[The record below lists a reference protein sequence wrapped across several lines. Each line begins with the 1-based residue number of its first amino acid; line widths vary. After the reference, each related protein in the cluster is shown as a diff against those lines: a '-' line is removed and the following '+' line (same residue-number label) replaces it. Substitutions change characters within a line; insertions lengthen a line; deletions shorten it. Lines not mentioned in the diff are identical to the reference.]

1 MPERK
6 WIKAI
11 TLNRCQWWRLQETV
25 RTVASEFVPELL
37 EGIFTFYG
45 LLVQRFTAAGRMNDN
60 KGEGNIRFP
69 LTCSQFFLL
78 NFLLLFSALTLTSLS
93 GVPQTS
99 VKCETVRGV
108 CPGRSCF
115 SRKNW
120 SYLTL
125 VTFLHAL
132 CRWSYWTTYGQQKPS
147 TINMDEFSEI
157 STGRGVG
164 GDF

>member
-1 MPERK
+1 MSVVK
-6 WIKAI
+6 I
-11 TLNRCQWWRLQETV
+11 TRNCENSCQRV
-25 RTVASEFVPELL
+25 VPELL
-37 EGIFTFYG
+37 EGIFTWVFMVCWCKG
-45 LLVQRFTAAGRMNDN
+45 TLLPGTWTITIGA
-60 KGEGNIRFP
+60 GNIRFP

-78 NFLLLFSALTLTSLS
+78 HLLLLFSALTLTPLS

-147 TINMDEFSEI
+147 TTNTDEFSEI

-164 GDF
+164 GYFQ